1 MTRFIPHGPHRGD
14 AQTARGITSRARII
28 QHLQQLPPGVGAT
41 LHEISQAVGICSSVA
56 WNHLQRLIADD
67 KAMKVARGYRATRPA
82 HAVLEPILLP
92 IGDIL

>member
-1 MTRFIPHGPHRGD
+1 MTRFNPHGPHRGD
-14 AQTARGITSRARII
+14 AQIARGITSRARII
-28 QHLQQLPPGVGAT
+28 HYLQQLPAGTGAT
-41 LHEISQAVGICSSVA
+41 LHEISQAVGLCSNAV

-67 KAMKVARGYRATRPA
+67 QAMKVARGYRATRPA